1 MDQPQERLSTSTG
14 PTSTGGSPSGQT
26 LRRLAEQLGVSTSY
40 EGFDGQEAQVPDAT
54 LSSVL
59 TALDLDVSSE
69 RAALDSLQE
78 HLDAPWRRLL
88 PPVVIAVEGRD
99 DSFPVHVP
107 SGSEPTV
114 ELFAGGRTRPLE
126 AVPGSLSTREIDG
139 CPVDRI
145 LYRIPSDLAP
155 EWYELR
161 ASAPEIDHGVPTE
174 VELAVTPAR
183 LSTTDRLQDKRRW
196 GWAVQLYSVA
206 SNRTWGVGDLNDLAG
221 LAAIGGEQGAD
232 YILINPLHASEPV
245 PPLEASP
252 YLPVTRRFFN
262 PLYLRIAGI
271 PEIVYLR
278 PGDAE
283 VVQTLDA
290 IQRRRILEVD
300 DVERDSVY
308 AAKLKALELLYTVRR
323 SAQRQQQL
331 RRFAAEGGQQLQ
343 DFALW
348 CAIREEIGKDSPLWE
363 DEAAGPDSP
372 YAVEARTRL
381 QSRVHFHIWLQW
393 LLDEQLASAQHAADS
408 AGMAIGVMHD
418 LAVGVSKDGAD
429 AWSLNR
435 SLARGVSVGA
445 PADMYNQQGQDW
457 SQPPWH
463 PFRLAEAGYRP
474 WREMLRGIFRHAGGI
489 RIDHIMGLFRLW
501 WIPEGNR
508 ASEGAYVYYDHEAML
523 GILAL
528 EAQRAG
534 VVVVGEDLGTV
545 EPWVR
550 EELAARGVLGT
561 SVLWFE
567 TEGDGPK
574 DPRDYRVET
583 MASVGT
589 HDFPPTAGYLQGVQ
603 VDLRDELGLLERP
616 VEQERAEAQQTLQ
629 RWLDAVRAEGLLPEE
644 ASEQQTVEAL
654 HAYLGLA
661 PSLLHCVQLVDAVGE
676 RRVQNQPGTT
686 DEQHPNWRIP
696 LADDEGRRVLLEE
709 IQGSERVRSLSAVMN
724 RALGRGMR
732 RQNREGAPSQPRT
745 MDPDAPTAPW
755 TTGSVSPVEG

>member
-1 MDQPQERLSTSTG
+1 MDHPQERLSTSTG

-26 LRRLAEQLGVSTSY
+26 LRRLAEQLGVSTRY

-99 DSFPVHVP
+99 ESFPVHVP

-114 ELFAGGRTRPLE
+114 ELFAGERTRPLE

-418 LAVGVSKDGAD
+418 PATTAWRPWPRWARTTSRRPLATSRASRWTCAMSSDCSSGPSSRSEPRLSRRCSAGSTPSGPRACCPRRRASSRPSRHCTPTWDWRRRCCTVSSSSTPWASAACRTSPARPTSSTPTGASRWPTTRAD
-429 AWSLNR
+429 ACCSRR
-435 SLARGVSVGA
+435 SRARSA
-445 PADMYNQQGQDW
+445 C
-457 SQPPWH
+457 
-463 PFRLAEAGYRP
+463 
-474 WREMLRGIFRHAGGI
+474 
-489 RIDHIMGLFRLW
+489 
-501 WIPEGNR
+501 
-508 ASEGAYVYYDHEAML
+508 
-523 GILAL
+523 
-528 EAQRAG
+528 
-534 VVVVGEDLGTV
+534 
-545 EPWVR
+545 
-550 EELAARGVLGT
+550 ARCPQ
-561 SVLWFE
+561 S
-567 TEGDGPK
+567 
-574 DPRDYRVET
+574 
-583 MASVGT
+583 
-589 HDFPPTAGYLQGVQ
+589 
-603 VDLRDELGLLERP
+603 
-616 VEQERAEAQQTLQ
+616 
-629 RWLDAVRAEGLLPEE
+629 
-644 ASEQQTVEAL
+644 
-654 HAYLGLA
+654 
-661 PSLLHCVQLVDAVGE
+661 
-676 RRVQNQPGTT
+676 
-686 DEQHPNWRIP
+686 
-696 LADDEGRRVLLEE
+696 
-709 IQGSERVRSLSAVMN
+709 
-724 RALGRGMR
+724 
-732 RQNREGAPSQPRT
+732 
-745 MDPDAPTAPW
+745 
-755 TTGSVSPVEG
+755 